1 MYRRQRQ
8 SASSSILTFMILGV
22 IFGVG
27 FLLYQQWRSP
37 APSAPL
43 TTLVPTSSPVPP
55 PTFTPVQVASLPS
68 ATPRPQATIFL
79 PTAGITAPVIEV
91 YLDGQSWDVK
101 YLGQNAGH
109 LQGTAW
115 FGQPGNIVLAG
126 HVEMP
131 DGRAGI
137 FAGVSKMNLG
147 DPVILSL
154 NDKQQRYSIAAINRV
169 KPDDLS
175 VLYPTENDRLTLI
188 TCDSYDFLQNTYQDR
203 VVVVADRVG

>member
-8 SASSSILTFMILGV
+8 SAASSVLTFIILGV

-27 FLLYQQWRSP
+27 FLLYQQWRNPAPAAPFVPTASP
-37 APSAPL
+37 APLPTLTPSAV
-43 TTLVPTSSPVPP
+43 T
-55 PTFTPVQVASLPS
+55 VASLTS
-68 ATPRPQATIFL
+68 ATPRPQASLFL
-79 PTAGITAPVIEV
+79 PTAGVTAPVIEV

-115 FGQPGNIVLAG
+115 FGQTGNIVLAG

-137 FAGVSKMNLG
+137 FAGMSKLNVG

-154 NDKQQRYSIAAINRV
+154 SDQQQRYSIASITKV
-169 KPDDLS
+169 QPDDLS
-175 VLYPTENDRLTLI
+175 VLYPTEKDRLTLI

-203 VVVVADRVG
+203 VVVVADRVA

>member
-8 SASSSILTFMILGV
+8 SAASSILTFVVLGV

-27 FLLYQQWRSP
+27 FLLYQQWRNPAPASSVPTESPTALPTLTPSP
-37 APSAPL
+37 AP
-43 TTLVPTSSPVPP
+43 
-55 PTFTPVQVASLPS
+55 VASLPS
-68 ATPRPQATIFL
+68 PTPRPQASLFL
-79 PTAGITAPVIEV
+79 PTAGVTAPVIEV

-137 FAGVSKMNLG
+137 FAGMDKLAVG

-154 NDKQQRYSIAAINRV
+154 NNQQQRYSIASINRV
-169 KPDDLS
+169 QPDDLS
-175 VLYPTENDRLTLI
+175 VLYPTEKDRLTLI
-188 TCDSYDFLQNTYQDR
+188 TCDAYDFLQDTYQDR
-203 VVVVADRVG
+203 VVVVAERVA